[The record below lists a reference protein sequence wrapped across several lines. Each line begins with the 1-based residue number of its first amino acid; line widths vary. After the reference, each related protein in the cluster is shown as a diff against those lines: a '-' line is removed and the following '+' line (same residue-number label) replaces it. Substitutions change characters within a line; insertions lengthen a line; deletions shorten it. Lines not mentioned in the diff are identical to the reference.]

1 MGAVYA
7 EKRRLLRK
15 GIGLNHSH
23 RLRKLQF
30 ASRLSGVHFTLST
43 KGRTHLLNLPRP
55 LLDRAAIS
63 LVFLALSSAVLLLA
77 QDAGSSP
84 FQVVPRNPL
93 SAVPLLLIGSAFLII
108 QITSPATRHAL
119 LKDVLLAGTFWLW
132 GIVQLIPSHSLS
144 LRLGSV
150 VIALFVLDL
159 AWAVM
164 LKVRTEGKVRVPQ
177 RGTPLQRN
185 CDCCKATM

>member
-1 MGAVYA
+1 MLY
-7 EKRRLLRK
+7 
-15 GIGLNHSH
+15 
-23 RLRKLQF
+23 
-30 ASRLSGVHFTLST
+30 T
-43 KGRTHLLNLPRP
+43 KGRIVLLNLPRP
-55 LLDRAAIS
+55 ILDRVAIF
-63 LVFLALSSAVLLLA
+63 LVLLALSSLVLLLV
-77 QDAGSSP
+77 QDAGSSH
-84 FQVVPRNPL
+84 FQAAPRSL
-93 SAVPLLLIGSAFLII
+93 FSAAPLLLIGSALLIT
-108 QITSPATRHAL
+108 QITALTAWRAL